1 MTLGLRLSAKNG
13 PQSMFSRITAARTQ
27 SNAMNNSVR
36 RGKDNNNSS
45 RIESNPGSYRKV
57 SNDGASS
64 KASNSRR
71 IANSNNDNVY
81 ATGNTAISSE
91 RPMSASTRTKAGMG
105 GENSDKGASLPS
117 GKNKS
122 TASPS
127 RTSRDTVGGG
137 KGDDGLPPSISQS
150 VDQNSTRTSERRAG
164 GGDTSYQ
171 YFLSMFMFIH
181 IIHIMHII
189 HCTSIIYLHI
199 QHPTHSCHT
208 VATPPINLYH
218 SSLFSTLL
226 SHILS
231 ILSNQIHRRSYW

>member
-81 ATGNTAISSE
+81 ATGNTATSE